1 MRKDIFYSVKA
12 SDDKI
17 IVTNNTLMTY
27 VVTILGFVGLLA
39 CLKNIL
45 VVAIIIFVIVLVVMC
60 YKHITYC
67 DIYKRYSFDKKNFI
81 TVGSKY
87 SFKDPLR
94 YEVYRGK

>member
-39 CLKNIL
+39 
-45 VVAIIIFVIVLVVMC
+45 
-60 YKHITYC
+60 
-67 DIYKRYSFDKKNFI
+67 
-81 TVGSKY
+81 
-87 SFKDPLR
+87 
-94 YEVYRGK
+94 